1 MTAAWQRSIDAVFR
15 FPPSLSRRDTFVQS
29 VCVCVCVCVCVG
41 GGGEEGG
48 RGGMGCWVQSHFPNQ
63 LLVMEPKVIWNQGFS
78 LQ

>member
-41 GGGEEGG
+41 GGGGG
-48 RGGMGCWVQSHFPNQ
+48 GARGDGLLSAESFSQSAAGN
-63 LLVMEPKVIWNQGFS
+63 GA
-78 LQ
+78 